1 MLGEL
6 TVRVSTHACGGAA
19 LGIGSLFLRLA
30 LLVGSVVVRF
40 RRGGEVVRRQLKW
53 FALSPQLPP
62 IVLRG
67 RRTCYRRRPV
77 SWPRSGCCWVFVSLG

>member
-53 FALSPQLPP
+53 FALSPQLPGDRVTWAAYLLP
-62 IVLRG
+62 
-67 RRTCYRRRPV
+67 TSPV